1 MTPDLRRRLAFL
13 LVGVAAMYVGLAVR
27 QRVLQAPTANAAK
40 AAALGALAG
49 IAVAVMLWRTFT
61 FFVAR
66 GHR

>member
-27 QRVLQAPTANAAK
+27 QRVLQNPTASGAK

-66 GHR
+66 GRR